1 MIFKKM
7 TAPNGHWPCNQ
18 ENFAGTFDKDY
29 DLMETWTDPP
39 SFQGMRRGFGGSRH
53 VMKPEERG
61 RIRWQ
66 GQLADGRK
74 HADQAAF
81 FTLLGYGVGWRTCS
95 IEAKGNAFTDAGK
108 R

>member
-1 MIFKKM
+1 
-7 TAPNGHWPCNQ
+7 
-18 ENFAGTFDKDY
+18 
-29 DLMETWTDPP
+29 
-39 SFQGMRRGFGGSRH
+39 
-53 VMKPEERG
+53 MKPEERG